1 MEAHKDDDTNNL
13 PTPQEILDAMRT
25 SPDAL
30 EDVKKDIDEEK
41 ARKRKKDILVWWY
54 NSVLASQASSYW
66 TKRIMNEHTFMDDTM
81 LHGKKRKFLTVTV
94 EAFTLLILTNSG
106 KRWQAQW
113 EKHQEDSSYKFPR
126 SYKADPDAYKL
137 YCKSKWSDPNA
148 GQQAYEDWGSEAN
161 EFFVNYQDQL
171 MELRKNDEQNDL
183 AFAKYIQA
191 LMRETNEWKEDTTKT
206 SSKKRKRTTTNN
218 SGDEDDDDAPPAPA
232 LRILDE

>member
-1 MEAHKDDDTNNL
+1 
-13 PTPQEILDAMRT
+13 
-25 SPDAL
+25 
-30 EDVKKDIDEEK
+30 
-41 ARKRKKDILVWWY
+41 
-54 NSVLASQASSYW
+54 
-66 TKRIMNEHTFMDDTM
+66 MNEHTFMDDKM
-81 LHGKKRKFLTVTV
+81 LHAKKRKFITVTV

-113 EKHQEDSSYKFPR
+113 EKHQEDSSFKFPR
-126 SYKADPDAYKL
+126 SYKGKNKADYDK

-183 AFAKYIQA
+183 AFAIYIRD
-191 LMRETNEWKEDTTKT
+191 LMRVTNGWEEVTKKT